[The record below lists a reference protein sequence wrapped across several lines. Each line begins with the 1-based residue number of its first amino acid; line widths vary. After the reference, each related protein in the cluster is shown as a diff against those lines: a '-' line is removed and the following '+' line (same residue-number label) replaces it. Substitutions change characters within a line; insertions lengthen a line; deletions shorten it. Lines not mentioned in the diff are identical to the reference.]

1 MSAVRAVA
9 DLLDLTG
16 RVAIVTGGAGLYG
29 RHICEALGELGAQ
42 VVVASR
48 ALSECESTAQALVER
63 GFAASA
69 HALDLSDET
78 SIQRLCDGVAAEK
91 GSIDVLVNNA
101 VHRSGGS
108 IETATAEDWSAT
120 SDVNSR
126 GLFLMCQHAGAHM
139 AARGRGSIVNV
150 GSIYGVVGADFS
162 IYDGTAMTSPVS
174 YAYDKAGMIGLTRY
188 LASWYGGRGVRVNC
202 LSPGGLRTADQDPTF
217 VAAYERRVPIGRMA
231 GPEDIKGPVGFL
243 ASDASAYITGV
254 NLLVDGG
261 WTAI

>member
-1 MSAVRAVA
+1 MSAVRAVS

-29 RHICEALGELGAQ
+29 RHICEALAELGAN
-42 VVVASR
+42 VIVASR
-48 ALSECESTAQALVER
+48 DLRECSSTANELVER
-63 GFAASA
+63 GFVASGR
-69 HALDLSDET
+69 ALDLSNEA
-78 SIQRLCDGVAAEK
+78 SIQRLCDEVVAET

-101 VHRSGGS
+101 VQRAGGS
-108 IETATAEDWSAT
+108 IETATADDWSAT

-126 GLFLMCQHAGAHM
+126 GLFLMCKHAGAHM
-139 AARGRGSIVNV
+139 AARERGSIVNV

-174 YAYDKAGMIGLTRY
+174 YAYDKAGMVGLTRY
-188 LASWYGGRGVRVNC
+188 LASWYGRQGVRVNC
-202 LSPGGLRTADQDPTF
+202 LSPGGLRTPDQDPTF

-231 GPEDIKGPVGFL
+231 GPEDIKGPVAFL

-261 WTAI
+261 WTTI